1 MEIAL
6 IFEKHLDFVKN
17 LAQKTVRLPFFELEV
32 QFVPLKVRSYDCLT
46 MSRNSLKACKA
57 GIIKAKIALTGKNWT
72 QAKLALQA
80 KITRQPVVNFFT
92 GTGVAQENF
101 LEICKLLD
109 LDWREIVDIDK
120 NLTNS
125 VTVLE
130 EANASIDTL
139 VEEVRK
145 KIKPYIQERCSS
157 IRVLDMNQPITLDN
171 IYTSVNILDKITGLR
186 RVEIA
191 DLLNNSD
198 PEKFDRLRLSGVTEE
213 QVPGLQAVQQYSK
226 LIVFGKP
233 GAGKTTFLKYLAIQC
248 MDDHVQKNRF
258 PVFIIL
264 KDFAEKPEQ
273 PSILEYIT
281 HQLSI
286 CKLTDASIKV
296 EQLLEQG
303 RVLILLDGLDEVGEK
318 DTKRVLKQIQDFSNQ
333 FHTNH
338 FVITCRIAAKEYT
351 FEKFTEVEIADF
363 NEDQI
368 ATFTQNWFQLSDPVK
383 GERFIQKLKENKP
396 ILELA
401 TNPLLLTLF
410 CLVFGEA
417 GNFPAIRSE
426 LYTEGINILLK
437 KWDVNRNIER
447 DQVYKNLSLQGKEN
461 LLSQIALIT
470 FEQNNYFFKQ
480 KTVQGYITD
489 FISDLQEAC
498 TETKELQLDSE
509 AVLKSIE
516 AQHGLLVERA
526 KGIFSFSHLT
536 FHEYFA
542 ANKIATISDLEKLK
556 NALQNLASHITEKR
570 WREIFLLTSEML
582 ASPDYLLRCMKQQV
596 DALLATDE
604 DLLRFHSWVDEKS
617 CSVKAPYRPVA
628 IRAFYCNVVHDLNH
642 ELVYDLASDGEG
654 DSTLAVAFIHTLAY
668 DPNID
673 LDIDL
678 NRAIAFAQLLDHN
691 NESNRA
697 LAFAQLFN
705 CDRDINN
712 YNAFVRTLDFDLA
725 LDLVLVRVLDIS
737 SHYISEFDITSNYVS
752 NLDQTLQ
759 STLLQL
765 KNQLPDLE
773 SDSEE
778 YKQWWQKNGQ
788 AWTEQLKTAMILHRN
803 LGSNWQL
810 SDSQKDLLKQY
821 YDANKLLVDCL
832 NSDCD
837 VSHELRQEI
846 ENTLLLPISGMPK

>member
-1 MEIAL
+1 M
-6 IFEKHLDFVKN
+6 
-17 LAQKTVRLPFFELEV
+17 P
-32 QFVPLKVRSYDCLT
+32 
-46 MSRNSLKACKA
+46 RNSLKACKA
-57 GIIKAKIALTGKNWT
+57 GISKAKIALTGKNWT
-72 QAKLALQA
+72 QARLAQQA
-80 KITRQPVVNFFT
+80 KITRQPVVNFFA
-92 GTGVAQENF
+92 GKGVAQENF

-109 LDWREIVDIDK
+109 LDWQEIVGIDK

-171 IYTSVNILDKITGLR
+171 IYTSVNILEKITGLR

-191 DLLNNSD
+191 DLLNNFE

-213 QVPGLQAVQQYSK
+213 QVPALQAVQQYSK

-248 MDDHVQKNRF
+248 IDDHVQKNRF
-258 PVFIIL
+258 PIFIIL
-264 KDFAEKPEQ
+264 RYFAEKPEQ

-363 NEDQI
+363 NKDQI
-368 ATFTQNWFQLSDPVK
+368 ATFTQNWFQLSDSVK

-396 ILELA
+396 IQELA
-401 TNPLLLTLF
+401 TNPLLLTLL

-417 GNFPAIRSE
+417 GKFPAHRSE

-447 DQVYKNLSLQGKEN
+447 DQVYKNLSLQRKKD
-461 LLSQIALIT
+461 LLSYIALTT
-470 FEQNNYFFKQ
+470 FEQNHYFFKQ

-498 TETKELQLDSE
+498 TETKKLQLDSE

-526 KGIFSFSHLT
+526 KGIFSFSHFT

-556 NALQNLASHITEKR
+556 NALQNMASHITEKG

-596 DALLATDE
+596 DALLSTDE
-604 DLLRFHSWVDEKS
+604 DLLRFHLWVDEKS
-617 CSVKAPYRPVA
+617 CSVKAPYKPAA
-628 IRAFYCNVVHDLNH
+628 IRAFYCNVVHDLNY
-642 ELVYDLASDGEG
+642 ELAYDLASNGEG
-654 DSTLAVAFIHTLAY
+654 EVAVAFIHTLAY

-673 LDIDL
+673 LDLDL
-678 NRAIAFAQLLDHN
+678 KRAIAFAQLLNLN

-712 YNAFVRTLDFDLA
+712 YNAFVRALDFDLA

-737 SHYISEFDITSNYVS
+737 SHYISEFNITSNYAS
-752 NLDQTLQ
+752 NLDHTLQ
-759 STLLQL
+759 YTLLQL
-765 KNQLPDLE
+765 KNQLPDLK

-803 LGSNWQL
+803 IGSNWQL
-810 SDSQKDLLKQY
+810 SNSQKDLLKQY
-821 YDANKLLVDCL
+821 YDVNKLLVDCL
-832 NSDCD
+832 NSDCK
-837 VSHELRQEI
+837 VNHELRQEI
-846 ENTLLLPISGMPK
+846 ENTLLLPSSGMLK

>member
-1 MEIAL
+1 MEIVL

-46 MSRNSLKACKA
+46 MPRNSLKACKA
-57 GIIKAKIALTGKNWT
+57 GISKAKIALTGKNWT
-72 QAKLALQA
+72 QAKLALRA
-80 KITRQPVVNFFT
+80 KITRQPVVNFFA
-92 GTGVAQENF
+92 GRGVAKENF

-157 IRVLDMNQPITLDN
+157 IRLLDMNQPIKLDN
-171 IYTSVNILDKITGLR
+171 IYTYVNIFEKITGLR

-191 DLLNNSD
+191 DLLNNFD

-213 QVPGLQAVQQYSK
+213 RVPGLQAVQQYSK

-286 CKLTDASIKV
+286 CKLIDASIKV

-383 GERFIQKLKENKP
+383 GERFIQKRKENKP

-401 TNPLLLTLF
+401 TNPILLTLF
-410 CLVFGEA
+410 CLVFGET
-417 GNFPAIRSE
+417 GKFPANRSKI
-426 LYTEGINILLK
+426 YTEGINILLK

-447 DQVYKNLSLQGKEN
+447 NQVYKNLSLQRKKD
-461 LLSQIALIT
+461 LLSYIALTT
-470 FEQNNYFFKQ
+470 FEQNHYFFKQ

-542 ANKIATISDLEKLK
+542 ANKFATISDSEKLK

-596 DALLATDE
+596 DALLSTDE

-617 CSVKAPYRPVA
+617 CSVKAPYKPAA
-628 IRAFYCNVVHDLNH
+628 IRAFYCNVVHDLNY
-642 ELVYDLASDGEG
+642 ELAYDLASDGENEV
-654 DSTLAVAFIHTLAY
+654 AVAFIHTLAY

-673 LDIDL
+673 LD
-678 NRAIAFAQLLDHN
+678 
-691 NESNRA
+691 
-697 LAFAQLFN
+697 
-705 CDRDINN
+705 
-712 YNAFVRTLDFDLA
+712 
-725 LDLVLVRVLDIS
+725 LDLTTSPTVL
-737 SHYISEFDITSNYVS
+737 
-752 NLDQTLQ
+752 
-759 STLLQL
+759 
-765 KNQLPDLE
+765 
-773 SDSEE
+773 
-778 YKQWWQKNGQ
+778 
-788 AWTEQLKTAMILHRN
+788 
-803 LGSNWQL
+803 
-810 SDSQKDLLKQY
+810 
-821 YDANKLLVDCL
+821 
-832 NSDCD
+832 
-837 VSHELRQEI
+837 
-846 ENTLLLPISGMPK
+846 LLLPSSSTATATSTTTMPSSVLSTLTLPWTSSLFVSLVSPVTTSASLTSPATTPVTSTTHCSIRCYNSKTNFPT